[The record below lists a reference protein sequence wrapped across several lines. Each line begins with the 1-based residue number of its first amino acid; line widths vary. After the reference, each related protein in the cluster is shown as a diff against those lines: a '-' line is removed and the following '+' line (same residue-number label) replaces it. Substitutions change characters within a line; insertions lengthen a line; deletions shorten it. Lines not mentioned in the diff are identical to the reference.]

1 MEDEKEEN
9 LKKGSHYQTFE
20 KDLSKLSTN
29 SSHNRNEIYD
39 YAVD

>member
-9 LKKGSHYQTFE
+9 LKNGSQRFE

-39 YAVD
+39 YTTD